1 MKSLLLKIWAV
12 IVPIL
17 KAEAVKLALVKIL
30 GTAAAGGFR
39 AWIIKKIVTHFYDE
53 VAKKVAE
60 YGGYIY
66 YKIDGKIQFKRL
78 QEAKEDN
85 DQDKYDDTIDN
96 ILS

>member
-1 MKSLLLKIWAV
+1 MKNLLLKIWAV

-17 KAEAVKLALVKIL
+17 RAEAVKLALIKIL
-30 GTAAAGGFR
+30 GTSAAGGFR

-53 VAKKVAE
+53 VAEKVAE

-66 YKIDGKIQFKRL
+66 YKIDGQIQFKRL
-78 QEAKEDN
+78 QEAIKEN
-85 DQDKYDDTIDN
+85 DKDKYNNTIKD